1 MKSLSFLVALLLLV
15 GVQAV
20 AQDDPVMS
28 RKMDRY
34 LHTPVPHE
42 PPPVIEIKVDPAR
55 LKHDSDELLFLA
67 QSIPWDVNQV
77 SKGMLP
83 KDLKEKLRRIEK
95 LSKQLRN
102 EIP

>member
-20 AQDDPVMS
+20 AQDQVVS

-83 KDLKEKLRRIEK
+83 RDLKEKLRRIEK

>member
-1 MKSLSFLVALLLLV
+1 MKSLSFLAAFLLLV
-15 GVQAV
+15 GVSVV
-20 AQDDPVMS
+20 AQDGVVS

-42 PPPVIEIKVDPAR
+42 PMPATEIRVDPAR

-67 QSIPWDVNQV
+67 ESIPFDVDQA

-83 KDLKEKLRRIEK
+83 KDLKDKLRRIEK